1 MQFKSNDRFAKARTV
16 KLSLPQEMYVYD
28 VRGAKALGRQK
39 EVSVTLD
46 PYEPAIFAASPEA
59 FGDLELNMPMRLRRG
74 ETAQIG
80 FHLARP
86 SPAATHVF
94 HVDVI
99 DPAGKTVD
107 YYSGNIMA
115 SHGHTAKLVPFA
127 FNDAQGKWTVR
138 AKDLLSGQVREG
150 AIEVE

>member
-1 MQFKSNDRFAKARTV
+1 MS
-16 KLSLPQEMYVYD
+16 
-28 VRGAKALGRQK
+28 
-39 EVSVTLD
+39 VSLD
-46 PYEPAIFAASPEA
+46 PYEPAIFTVSPSVA
-59 FGDLELNMPMRLRRG
+59 FGDLEINMPTRLRRG

-80 FHLARP
+80 FDIARR

-99 DPAGKTVD
+99 DPLGKTVD
-107 YYSGNIMA
+107 YYSGNVLA
-115 SHGHTAKLVPFA
+115 SHGHTSKPVPFA

-150 AIEVE
+150 TIEVD